1 MGLNRIVLTGRLT
14 ADPEL
19 RYTQTGRARTR
30 FSIAVNRQ
38 YRDQG
43 GNLQQETTFV
53 PVVVWGA
60 QAENCANY
68 LQKGREVAVDGRLR
82 IDTFETQDG
91 ERKKVVEIVAQRV
104 EFLGSRREGAAEPAE
119 EPQPQAESEPGG
131 QREGAAEPAEGQ
143 KPQAKSEPEEEVPF

>member
-1 MGLNRIVLTGRLT
+1 MGLNRVVLTGNLT

-19 RYTQTGRARTR
+19 RYTQSGRARTR
-30 FSIAVNRQ
+30 FSIAVDRR
-38 YRDQG
+38 YHDRE

-53 PVVVWGA
+53 PIVVWGA

-68 LQKGREVAVDGRLR
+68 LQKGRQVAVDGRLR

-104 EFLGSRREGAAEPAE
+104 EFLGSRREGAEAAE
-119 EPQPQAESEPGG
+119 EPPEGPEPESE
-131 QREGAAEPAEGQ
+131 A
-143 KPQAKSEPEEEVPF
+143 KPPEEEVPF